1 MNQNL
6 IEGLSAMCIGMG
18 TVLMF
23 LCMLIVAMIVMSAV
37 VTYLNK
43 ICPEAVVAPSGAKQ
57 KKSSSNDE
65 EIAVAI
71 LSAIMKK

>member
-43 ICPEAVVAPSGAKQ
+43 ICPEAVTTPSGAKQ